1 MKPKAYI
8 TRIIPED
15 ALNII
20 ARCCEYRIWE
30 SETQAVPRSVLEQNV
45 QDADGLFT
53 LLTEKIDKDLLDM
66 APRLKVVS
74 NMAVGFDNIDVA
86 ECTKR
91 GILVCNT
98 PGVLTET
105 TADLAWALLMAAAR
119 RITEAERFLRENKWT
134 TWSPMLLTGMDIY
147 GATLG
152 IIGFGRIGQAVA
164 RRAKGFGMKVLYY
177 NRTARPDLEASMGVR
192 RATLEELLSTS
203 DFVSIHVPLTEETR
217 GMIGERELSLMKPTA
232 VLVNTAR
239 GQVVDEEALCQALK
253 ERWIFAAGLDVFHE
267 EPLPA
272 DSPLRDLD
280 NVVLLPHIGSASIAT
295 RTKMAVMAAQN
306 LIQALSGKRPEHV
319 VNPEVL
325 G

>member
-1 MKPKAYI
+1 
-8 TRIIPED
+8 
-15 ALNII
+15 
-20 ARCCEYRIWE
+20 
-30 SETQAVPRSVLEQNV
+30 
-45 QDADGLFT
+45 
-53 LLTEKIDKDLLDM
+53 
-66 APRLKVVS
+66 
-74 NMAVGFDNIDVA
+74 
-86 ECTKR
+86 
-91 GILVCNT
+91 LVCNT

-253 ERWIFAAGLDVFHE
+253 ER
-267 EPLPA
+267 
-272 DSPLRDLD
+272 R
-280 NVVLLPHIGSASIAT
+280 
-295 RTKMAVMAAQN
+295 
-306 LIQALSGKRPEHV
+306 
-319 VNPEVL
+319 
-325 G
+325 

>member
-1 MKPKAYI
+1 PI
-8 TRIIPED
+8 
-15 ALNII
+15 
-20 ARCCEYRIWE
+20 
-30 SETQAVPRSVLEQNV
+30 SVLEQNV

-253 ERWIFAAGLDVFHE
+253 ERRIFAAGLDVFHE